1 MRRAGLERQALF
13 RPRGAADVATQPFEL
28 LAFIRPGRH
37 AGVQGKSGYLTDP
50 GSERLVTRRQ
60 REDLAA
66 LQRPKGN
73 TVRDR

>member
-1 MRRAGLERQALF
+1 MINLQFA
-13 RPRGAADVATQPFEL
+13 
-28 LAFIRPGRH
+28 
-37 AGVQGKSGYLTDP
+37 GYLTDP

-66 LQRPKGN
+66 LQRPNGN